1 VLAWDPHAFR
11 CPDRECP
18 WVPGVVPSQAAVH
31 AARWANDH
39 AGLVLVPLFLAAV
52 WLRWRRASQG
62 ERRELGPLWAAVSI
76 LAVVYLMGAFASPDA
91 DDGFSYLLW
100 ELRAVLQVSLPIV
113 FVWGPLSSRLARS
126 AVGGLVGA
134 LDRPLPPGGLKA
146 ALAQTLADPTLEV
159 AFAMEREPRVEQR
172 DGERH
177 WVDANGLPVV
187 LPPPGTGRG
196 ARAATV
202 IERNGR
208 PLAALLHDPALD
220 PGLVRAAGAAAGMA
234 IENERLHAQVRA
246 ALFREGIARRLA
258 DAGFQVAGQ
267 AGDVDELLE
276 LVARATPQVAIVDIR
291 MPPTHTTEGL
301 RAAERI
307 RAEHPQVAVLV
318 LSQYLEPHYAIKLL
332 GQQPSAVGYLL
343 KDRVTDADEL
353 AEAITRLAAGRPV
366 IDPAVVAELL
376 AQRPQRDPLAAL
388 SDREREVLAL
398 IAEGRSNQAIAD
410 RLVLTPRTVESHV
423 RSILTKLDL
432 PPTADDHRR
441 PPARTR
447 CARLPPKPID
457 ARHPGVGLAAH
468 HVRGA
473 RRGQRSADAVGG
485 NFHYGKWCSTSQ
497 R

>member
-1 VLAWDPHAFR
+1 M
-11 CPDRECP
+11 
-18 WVPGVVPSQAAVH
+18 PGVVPSQAAVH

-126 AVGGLVGA
+126 AVGDLVVA

-332 GQQPSAVGYLL
+332 GQRPA
-343 KDRVTDADEL
+343 
-353 AEAITRLAAGRPV
+353 AEIGR
-366 IDPAVVAELL
+366 A
-376 AQRPQRDPLAAL
+376 
-388 SDREREVLAL
+388 
-398 IAEGRSNQAIAD
+398 
-410 RLVLTPRTVESHV
+410 HV
-423 RSILTKLDL
+423 
-432 PPTADDHRR
+432 
-441 PPARTR
+441 
-447 CARLPPKPID
+447 
-457 ARHPGVGLAAH
+457 
-468 HVRGA
+468 
-473 RRGQRSADAVGG
+473 
-485 NFHYGKWCSTSQ
+485 
-497 R
+497 